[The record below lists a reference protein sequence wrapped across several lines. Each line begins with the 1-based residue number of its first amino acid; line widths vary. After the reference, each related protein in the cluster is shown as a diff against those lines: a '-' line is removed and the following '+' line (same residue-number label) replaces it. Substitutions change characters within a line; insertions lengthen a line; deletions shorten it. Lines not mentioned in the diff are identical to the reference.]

1 MEDEKIIKLRR
12 ALESATPAKPKT
24 TRKAASS
31 QTIEGDQNIQAGGGK
46 VVRQSIKGNGNVQI
60 GGGVGNMT
68 IRTSKGPKI
77 EITAPVGSLG
87 ANPAFRARIEGLLK
101 QINDYRYQRLGKA
114 FKFGALYG
122 DLAKAFDIDPKNWK
136 AIWMLDE
143 SVAAEV
149 IPWLEAKLD
158 STQQGRLEKAARRE
172 GYAHTRGHIGEI
184 GAGRIVGRLVFYKR
198 AVNAGSD
205 AGDHRRAERR
215 SEVGL
220 RHLDVLAGHVRL
232 DLRPDSRVRAAAR
245 RAQRFHPRA
254 DRLGDFK
261 IMAE

>member
-143 SVAAEV
+143 SIAAEV

-172 GYAHTRGHIGEI
+172 GYAHTRGHMF
-184 GAGRIVGRLVFYKR
+184 RIETDYLEQLGWDDAYAKQQRQLVTGKT
-198 AVNAGSD
+198 S
-205 AGDHRRAERR
+205 
-215 SEVGL
+215 
-220 RHLDVLAGHVRL
+220 
-232 DLRPDSRVRAAAR
+232 
-245 RAQRFHPRA
+245 RA
-254 DRLGDFK
+254 DMKDVEFRHWVDYLRRKLESLYGESKD
-261 IMAE
+261 